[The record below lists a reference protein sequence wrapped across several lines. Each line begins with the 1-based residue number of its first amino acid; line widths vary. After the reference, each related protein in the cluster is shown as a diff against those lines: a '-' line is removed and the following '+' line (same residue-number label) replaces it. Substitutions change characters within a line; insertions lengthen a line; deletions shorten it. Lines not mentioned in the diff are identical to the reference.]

1 MRRLSLGIV
10 AARNARDVAHRII
23 TERLGQVLRR
33 RRVTEIAG
41 YSQPLARVITK
52 LSTLPMPNDTFAR
65 RPSES

>member
-1 MRRLSLGIV
+1 MRRLSLGGV

-41 YSQPLARVITK
+41 
-52 LSTLPMPNDTFAR
+52 
-65 RPSES
+65 